1 MFKANNYV
9 NRGLILNYKGL
20 TLGVT
25 AGLRSRSVTMGRG
38 HRGGDGDRALAGHL
52 DGTARP
58 GRPGVRARRRRR
70 QRHSRERIGV
80 GDGWNGRTGKARSPD
95 ERRDDD
101 VLGQSDLRIW
111 HVTLLKLQAG
121 SRSFFGFFF

>member
-1 MFKANNYV
+1 
-9 NRGLILNYKGL
+9 
-20 TLGVT
+20 
-25 AGLRSRSVTMGRG
+25 MGRG

-80 GDGWNGRTGKARSPD
+80 GDGWNGRAEGLALLTR
-95 ERRDDD
+95 EEM
-101 VLGQSDLRIW
+101 VMCSDLDIY
-111 HVTLLKLQAG
+111 G
-121 SRSFFGFFF
+121 MSRLAVITGRFAIVL